1 MEHLKYYFKSKDG
14 LMIESQET
22 INNDI
27 DLLTNKLYKI
37 SKKYNITVSVYQL
50 LFIIVSN
57 ITIFPIFFLEL
68 LHLWKFNKLVNIVV
82 LIMLIFFIAN
92 IIKIFYIDHQIRK
105 LESIKEIILPNKAFY
120 NNNKYKRFLFKH
132 IPIMSSII
140 YRNKSWLYY
149 LDKQITDVLKFSN
162 LANYKLNCESNDI
175 SAYNLDPFIAYFCKQ
190 QKINIEIRNKYFN
203 SLWIFTSIVTIPLTL
218 TIFNK
223 LNTAFLITIMIYI
236 IVFSLTIFIN
246 LYFKINKDIKQLFII
261 NSYKIS
267 QVQNLLNIY
276 QKLHHEIKWQIIP
289 KNKNS

>member
-68 LHLWKFNKLVNIVV
+68 LHLWKFNKLVNIVI

-162 LANYKLNCESNDI
+162 LANYKLNC
-175 SAYNLDPFIAYFCKQ
+175 
-190 QKINIEIRNKYFN
+190 
-203 SLWIFTSIVTIPLTL
+203 
-218 TIFNK
+218 
-223 LNTAFLITIMIYI
+223 
-236 IVFSLTIFIN
+236 
-246 LYFKINKDIKQLFII
+246 
-261 NSYKIS
+261 
-267 QVQNLLNIY
+267 
-276 QKLHHEIKWQIIP
+276 
-289 KNKNS
+289 